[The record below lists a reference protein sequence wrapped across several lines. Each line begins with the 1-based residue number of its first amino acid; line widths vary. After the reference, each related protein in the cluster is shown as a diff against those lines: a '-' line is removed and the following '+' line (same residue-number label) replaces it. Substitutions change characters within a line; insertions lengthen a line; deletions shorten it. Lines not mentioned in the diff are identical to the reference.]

1 MTTKAKALL
10 TYIHEHQL
18 ELPRAFQR
26 EVLRLTL
33 QALMDWEVSTMINA
47 SHYERIDH
55 RTNYRNGYRSRYWR
69 SSIGEIQLDIPKLR
83 RGTYYPQFLREAERL
98 ILQIAQEVFVEQG
111 SEQALIDLAQTLQIE
126 TPSQAQL
133 EDLLQN
139 LDALTVRA
147 KRGQVTERYESLA
160 LDVIEVNAWQ
170 RVYVA
175 VGVKWT
181 GDAELIG
188 YDDHQHWDQFIADL
202 TRRGLQ
208 ANLWMVLDRDHLL
221 ETVQVCL
228 PKTHIRLFTPRAA
241 PMLRLV
247 A

>member
-10 TYIHEHQL
+10 IYIREHQL
-18 ELPRAFQR
+18 DLPRDFQR

-33 QALMDWEVSTMINA
+33 QALMDWEVSAIINA
-47 SHYERIDH
+47 SHYERIED

-69 SSIGEIQLDIPKLR
+69 SSVGEIQLDIPKLR
-83 RGTYYPQFLREAERL
+83 RGTYYPQFLHQVERQ
-98 ILQIAQEVFVEQG
+98 ILQIACDVFVGQT
-111 SEQALIDLAQTLQIE
+111 SEQALFDLAQLLEIETPTQAQIE
-126 TPSQAQL
+126 T
-133 EDLLQN
+133 LLQN
-139 LDALTVRA
+139 LQAVALRA
-147 KRGQVTERYESLA
+147 QRSLVTERYESLA
-160 LDVIEVNAWQ
+160 LDVIEVNAFQ

-188 YDDHQHWDQFIADL
+188 YDDRQHWEHFIADL

-208 ANLWMVLDRDHLL
+208 ANLWMVLNRDQLL

-228 PKTHIRLFTPRAA
+228 PKTQMKLLTPRAA